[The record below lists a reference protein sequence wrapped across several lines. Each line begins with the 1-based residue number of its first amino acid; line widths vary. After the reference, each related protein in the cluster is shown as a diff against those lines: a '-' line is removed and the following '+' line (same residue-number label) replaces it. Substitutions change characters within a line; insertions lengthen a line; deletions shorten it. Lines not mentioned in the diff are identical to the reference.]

1 MSVEELIAH
10 IQDCS
15 GSHSEQLPAHVG
27 ERIIAALRAGRA
39 LAQAVYSGES
49 DRITEAMT
57 NYMKDEG

>member
-1 MSVEELIAH
+1 MSVEELIVS
-10 IQDCS
+10 IRDCS

-57 NYMKDEG
+57 NYMKEDV